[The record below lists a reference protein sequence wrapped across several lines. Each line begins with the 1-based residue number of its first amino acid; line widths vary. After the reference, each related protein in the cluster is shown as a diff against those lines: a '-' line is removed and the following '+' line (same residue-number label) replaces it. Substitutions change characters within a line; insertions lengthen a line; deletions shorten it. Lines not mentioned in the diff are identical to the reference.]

1 MIAPNFFRL
10 TSRLIAVLGIGAT
23 AAWAQVGAPVLGLL
37 PDRGLIHPV
46 NGIPASASIAPALD
60 FGARFLQIAI
70 APRQDF
76 ALVSTAGSGVVA
88 LAYPNG
94 TTASVPGLP
103 AYPDAVVLSP
113 LGSAA
118 LLWFASPRLL
128 EIVSGLPGSPV
139 VRQVNPTFLSG
150 GTSDV
155 PAALAVSDDGAWG
168 AGAWSSG
175 VWGFGPNG
183 EVRSLLAGDRAS
195 ALAFFPSSENL
206 AAATR
211 SGIYSVAGI
220 GGSAAV
226 STLYSAQSQEAPSG
240 LAVSTDNRR
249 LVMTDRGGG
258 ILTLDLASSAPLQM
272 DCGCS
277 PDGVFSMGGSLFRI
291 TGLTGSVFRIF
302 DAASGAVFLAP
313 LAPDAGPPGP
323 IQPVRRPAGEKQ

>member
-10 TSRLIAVLGIGAT
+10 TSRLIALLGIGAT

-103 AYPDAVVLSP
+103 AYPDAIALSP

-118 LLWFASPRLL
+118 VLWFASPRLL

-150 GTSDV
+150 EDAADV
-155 PAALAVSDDGAWG
+155 PAVGARRQRRRRLGRGRMALRSVGVRSERRSEELARGGSRLG
-168 AGAWSSG
+168 AGI
-175 VWGFGPNG
+175 
-183 EVRSLLAGDRAS
+183 L
-195 ALAFFPSSENL
+195 SE
-206 AAATR
+206 
-211 SGIYSVAGI
+211 
-220 GGSAAV
+220 
-226 STLYSAQSQEAPSG
+226 Q
-240 LAVSTDNRR
+240 
-249 LVMTDRGGG
+249 
-258 ILTLDLASSAPLQM
+258 
-272 DCGCS
+272 
-277 PDGVFSMGGSLFRI
+277 
-291 TGLTGSVFRIF
+291 
-302 DAASGAVFLAP
+302 
-313 LAPDAGPPGP
+313 
-323 IQPVRRPAGEKQ
+323 